1 MLTETT
7 DNTIRTDR
15 LWKVGIIA
23 ILLAILFRE
32 ELTRLL
38 ERWTSDPRE
47 SHGFL
52 IPGFSLYF
60 IYQARHQ
67 LAQTLGRSSLWG
79 LFFIVVSLTGYFAF
93 FYLGWYYPRQI
104 MMIATLGAVIL
115 FLGGGKIIRF
125 AWLPV
130 VFLIFAIPLPARLYF
145 QITMPMR
152 EMASEVAAVVLS
164 ALPNVDCSALGVVIH
179 GMHGG
184 EVVNLN
190 VAEACSGM
198 RLLMAFLALGV
209 AMAYLEYRPA
219 LHRIILLCS
228 TIPIAMFCN
237 MIRVVITGMIY
248 MYIGPEW
255 AKGDVHAL
263 LGLVMLVVAFAL
275 YGLLAWIMSNMFV
288 EEETAEVL
296 VVNAS
301 ASSTEGKERV

>member
-1 MLTETT
+1 
-7 DNTIRTDR
+7 
-15 LWKVGIIA
+15 
-23 ILLAILFRE
+23 
-32 ELTRLL
+32 
-38 ERWTSDPRE
+38 
-47 SHGFL
+47 
-52 IPGFSLYF
+52 
-60 IYQARHQ
+60 
-67 LAQTLGRSSLWG
+67 
-79 LFFIVVSLTGYFAF
+79 
-93 FYLGWYYPRQI
+93 
-104 MMIATLGAVIL
+104 
-115 FLGGGKIIRF
+115 
-125 AWLPV
+125 
-130 VFLIFAIPLPARLYF
+130 
-145 QITMPMR
+145 MPMR

-255 AKGDVHAL
+255 AKGELHAA
-263 LGLVMLVVAFAL
+263 LGMVMLVVAFAL
-275 YGLLAWIMSNMFV
+275 YGLIAWIMSNMFV